1 MLGCSY
7 DSLVQREKARR
18 MKRISAMIA
27 LCLLLAASF
36 IGMLFAKNQELTRK
50 NQQLTEAIELSL
62 RREAD
67 LLVKKAEDALQSGDI
82 AAAMQFAGNAL
93 YSADIQRPYSPQAE
107 RLLFSTLDVLGEE
120 ADLPLLSRVAL
131 THRAPV
137 EMMACTTDGS
147 IVYTIDAYGT
157 VSSFDSAD
165 GKLHW
170 SCKLKEKESGSRSP
184 LAPQLWYDEE
194 NQRIGCYYADSLWGL
209 NAATGQI
216 LWQTRLENTADA
228 GFFFEAE
235 SRQLACIERE

>member
-36 IGMLFAKNQELTRK
+36 TGMLFAKNQELTRK

-93 YSADIQRPYSPQAE
+93 YSADIQRPYSPP
-107 RLLFSTLDVLGEE
+107 GG
-120 ADLPLLSRVAL
+120 
-131 THRAPV
+131 AP
-137 EMMACTTDGS
+137 AFFHPGCAWG
-147 IVYTIDAYGT
+147 G
-157 VSSFDSAD
+157 
-165 GKLHW
+165 
-170 SCKLKEKESGSRSP
+170 SGSSP
-184 LAPQLWYDEE
+184 AVP
-194 NQRIGCYYADSLWGL
+194 GCAHPPRPRGNDGL
-209 NAATGQI
+209 HH
-216 LWQTRLENTADA
+216 
-228 GFFFEAE
+228 
-235 SRQLACIERE
+235 